1 MINSVYQLT
10 APRMIETS
18 YDEID
23 LSIKG
28 VIIRPTHLSICRADQ
43 RYYQGIRAKAV
54 LDKKLPMALIHECLA
69 EVVYDNTDTF
79 KPGDRVIAIPN
90 LPTED
95 DDIIAENYRRSSKFR
110 SSGFDGFLQDYVMM
124 DPDRLVKI
132 SPSVNPDVASF
143 CELISVSMHIL
154 SRFDNIAHSRRN
166 AIGVWG
172 DGNLGYIT
180 AILISKLFPDSKLY
194 IFGCDKEKL
203 SYFSFAEKTFIV
215 SDVPDDLHIDHAF
228 ECVGGGGSEPA
239 INQIIDLIHP
249 EGTIAL
255 AGVSENNVAINTRM
269 VLEKGLRLFGSS
281 RSGRTDFV
289 KTVKFLENNPKEA
302 RYLENLVGEV
312 FEIHTVSDIHKA
324 FDADLNMRIGKTV
337 LHWNK

>member
-1 MINSVYQLT
+1 MINSIYQLT
-10 APRMIETS
+10 APRMIEVS
-18 YDEID
+18 YGEID
-23 LSIKG
+23 LSQNG

-43 RYYQGIRAKAV
+43 RYYQGMRSKAV
-54 LDKKLPMALIHECLA
+54 LSKKLPMALIHECIA
-69 EVVYDNTDTF
+69 EVVYDNTGSF
-79 KPGDRVIAIPN
+79 KPGDRVVAIPN
-90 LPTED
+90 TPTKD

-124 DPDRLVKI
+124 PPDRLVKI
-132 SPSVNPDVASF
+132 NSKVNPDVASF
-143 CELISVSMHIL
+143 TELISVSMHFI
-154 SRFDNIAHSRRN
+154 SRFDTIAHSRRN
-166 AIGVWG
+166 SIGIWG

-180 AILISKLFPDSKLY
+180 AILISKLFPTAKLY
-194 IFGCDKEKL
+194 IFGCDREKL
-203 SYFSFAEKTFIV
+203 SYFSFAEGTFLV
-215 SDVPDDLHIDHAF
+215 DDVPESFMIDHAF

-239 INQIIDLIHP
+239 INQIIDHINP

-281 RSGRTDFV
+281 RSGRTDFE
-289 KTVKFLENNPKEA
+289 KTVRFLESNPKEA

-312 FEIHTVSDIHKA
+312 FDIHTIGDIHKA

-337 LHWNK
+337 LHWKK